1 MVNYIVPPVVGAL
14 IGYFTN
20 YIAVKMI
27 FKPYRAY
34 YVFGRRIPFTP
45 GLIPSKREKISEAI
59 AKVVKENLLT
69 EEVIRSRLNEE
80 EVKKSLLI
88 LTERMFSKFE
98 DRAEELFLTF
108 FERFS
113 KREIGDYV
121 DFSFIEGELEG
132 LVDLIVRGINGK
144 QVGELLP
151 EKFKGELEKVIDEKI
166 EEFVNL
172 LIEEAEKPE
181 FRDVVYSLIRENL
194 EKLSGLLPIL
204 TDKIVSS
211 FSEKATDYVTSLIE
225 RSAESPEFRLK
236 ISKLLWTK
244 VQEFL
249 RKEINTD
256 SKGWLKV
263 REFLKRALKE
273 YLDRIRKKKLLEK
286 ERKKLSS
293 EISKF
298 VVLFIGRYRKELS
311 EIVSSE
317 LLKVIEVELPVIMK
331 ALDIEGIV
339 KNKIDSLPIEEVEE
353 IILKIISEELK
364 YITLMGGIL
373 GFFIGALQIF
383 FI

>member
-1 MVNYIVPPVVGAL
+1 
-14 IGYFTN
+14 
-20 YIAVKMI
+20 
-27 FKPYRAY
+27 
-34 YVFGRRIPFTP
+34 
-45 GLIPSKREKISEAI
+45 
-59 AKVVKENLLT
+59 
-69 EEVIRSRLNEE
+69 
-80 EVKKSLLI
+80 
-88 LTERMFSKFE
+88 
-98 DRAEELFLTF
+98 
-108 FERFS
+108 
-113 KREIGDYV
+113 
-121 DFSFIEGELEG
+121 LEG

-144 QVGELLP
+144 RVEELLP
-151 EKFKGELEKVIDEKI
+151 EKFKGELEKIIDEKI
-166 EEFVNL
+166 EELVNL

-194 EKLSGLLPIL
+194 EKLRGLLPIL
-204 TDKIVSS
+204 TDKLVSS

-244 VQEFL
+244 VQELL

-263 REFLKRALKE
+263 REFLKRALKG
-273 YLDRIRKKKLLEK
+273 YLDQIRKKRLSDK

-293 EISKF
+293 EVSKF
-298 VVLFIGRYRKELS
+298 VVWFVGRYRKELS